1 MNIHN
6 MKLHASPFNM
16 IKSGEKTIE
25 LRLYDEKRRQI
36 CEGDIIIFTNT
47 ATGEKRVAEVKKLH
61 RFDSFEELYRSLP
74 LLQCGYTAEDI
85 HTAHPS
91 DMELYYSA
99 DEQKKYGVVGIE
111 LQKELSQ
118 KWVIPTLHGITVDD
132 VFAVYDRLKDK
143 YALTL
148 TTTGALDDGY
158 TIDCPIIV
166 GKAHGQIIKLYECD
180 GLFILDV
187 TDEAQTMGTH
197 WHPNDVE
204 RAVYWITEFMEG
216 KSDFELIPFPQQ

>member
-16 IKSGEKTIE
+16 IKSGQKTIE

-36 CEGDIIIFTNT
+36 CEGDVIIFTNT
-47 ATGEKRVAEVKKLH
+47 ATGEKRAAEVKKLH
-61 RFDSFEELYRSLP
+61 RFDSFEALYQALP

-148 TTTGALDDGY
+148 TTTGALDESF
-158 TIDCPIIV
+158 TVDCPIIV
-166 GKAHGQIIKLYECD
+166 GKAHGHILELYED
-180 GLFILDV
+180 GGLFILDV
-187 TDEAQTMGTH
+187 MDEAQTMGTH
-197 WHPNDVE
+197 WHPNNVE
-204 RAVYWITEFMEG
+204 TAVEDIVAFMEG
-216 KSDFELIPFPQQ
+216 TEEYELIPFPQQ

>member
-36 CEGDIIIFTNT
+36 CEGDVIIFTNT
-47 ATGEKRVAEVKKLH
+47 ATGEKRAAEVKKLH
-61 RFDSFEELYRSLP
+61 RFDSFEALYQALP

-204 RAVYWITEFMEG
+204 GAVGYIVEFMEG
-216 KSDFELIPFPQQ
+216 KADYEMYPFPQ

>member
-36 CEGDIIIFTNT
+36 CEGDVIIFTNT
-47 ATGEKRVAEVKKLH
+47 ATGEKRAAEVKKLH
-61 RFDSFEELYRSLP
+61 RFDSFEALYQALP

-166 GKAHGQIIKLYECD
+166 GKAHGYILELYED
-180 GLFILDV
+180 GGMFILDV
-187 TDEAQTMGTH
+187 NDEAQTMGTH

-204 RAVYWITEFMEG
+204 TAVEDIVAFMEG
-216 KSDFELIPFPQQ
+216 TEEYELIPFPQQ

>member
-16 IKSGEKTIE
+16 IKSGQKTIE

-36 CEGDIIIFTNT
+36 CEGDVIIFTNT
-47 ATGEKRVAEVKKLH
+47 ATGEKRAAEVKKLH

-85 HTAHPS
+85 HAAHPS

>member
-25 LRLYDEKRRQI
+25 LRLYDEKRRLI
-36 CEGDIIIFTNT
+36 LEGDTIVFTNT
-47 ATGEKRVAEVKKLH
+47 ATGEKLTAQVKKLH
-61 RFDSFEELYRSLP
+61 RFDSFEALYQALP

-166 GKAHGQIIKLYECD
+166 GKAHG
-180 GLFILDV
+180 
-187 TDEAQTMGTH
+187 
-197 WHPNDVE
+197 
-204 RAVYWITEFMEG
+204 
-216 KSDFELIPFPQQ
+216 

>member
-6 MKLHASPFNM
+6 MKLPASPFNM

-25 LRLYDEKRRQI
+25 LRLYDEKRRLI
-36 CEGDIIIFTNT
+36 LEGDTIVFTNT
-47 ATGEKRVAEVKKLH
+47 ATGEKLTAQVKKLH
-61 RFDSFEELYRSLP
+61 RFDSFEALYQALP

-197 WHPNDVE
+197 WHPNNVE
-204 RAVYWITEFMEG
+204 TAVEDIVAFMEG
-216 KSDFELIPFPQQ
+216 TEEYELIPFPQQ